1 MKIMHLG
8 KTLSMWLNL
17 KSKLCLMGDKFAII
31 IKKKINNNNNNSKTI
46 IQCSTSFLILFSL
59 SVVSASI
66 VVIQRYNFSVL
77 R

>member
-31 IKKKINNNNNNSKTI
+31 IKKKINNNNNSKTI
-46 IQCSTSFLILFSL
+46 IQCSTSFLILFSF